1 MTYRL
6 KVHPLYLGLGLATV
20 TTILLSSFLYSETV
34 EFLVIAVV
42 LALVLLASQASGL
55 LIFRTSHELMATM
68 VGGTAGGL
76 FGGLIVFLLM
86 PSHCDGHAMTMM
98 TDSMAGMI
106 GCTLAGWRHY
116 R

>member
-6 KVHPLYLGLGLATV
+6 KVHPLYLGLGLAAL

-34 EFLVIAVV
+34 EFLVIAVI
-42 LALVLLASQASGL
+42 LALILLGCQASGL
-55 LIFRTSHELMATM
+55 LVFRTGHDMMATM

-76 FGGLIVFLLM
+76 IGGLIVLLLM

-98 TDSMAGMI
+98 TDSMAGMV
-106 GCTLAGWRHY
+106 GCTLAGWQHY